1 MQLVELN
8 LKGIGFKAFLLKK
21 NLYLELGF
29 SHYIQV
35 KVPSNVELKV
45 KKQRII
51 VSDFEFAKFIQL
63 LRVPDAYKAQGIQF
77 KNVIYRK
84 KQGKKR

>member
-1 MQLVELN
+1 LVELN
-8 LKGIGFKAFLLKK
+8 LKGIGFKAFLLNK

-35 KVPSNVELKV
+35 KVPNNIDIKV

-63 LRVPDAYKAQGIQF
+63 IRVPDAYKAQGIQF
-77 KNVIYRK
+77 KNVIYK
-84 KQGKKR
+84 TKQGKKR

>member
-1 MQLVELN
+1 LVELN

-21 NLYLELGF
+21 HLYLELGF

-35 KVPSNVELKV
+35 KVPDNVELKV
-45 KKQRII
+45 KKQRMI
-51 VSDFEFAKFIQL
+51 VSDFEFAKFVQL
-63 LRVPDAYKAQGIQF
+63 MRIPDAYKAQGIQF
-77 KNVIYRK
+77 KNVIYKK